1 MKLHYILYLL
11 IILNI
16 FSINFVYSMESSDVV
31 NTEINLENKKEEF
44 IKMLKLNIVKF
55 LNKNQNVFQSYDS
68 IIKYLTKMS
77 LIDNDFRRISKSK
90 DVNRVI
96 RQCLAPDKTDLNQED
111 LNCNL
116 KNILNEYDIM
126 KYDNKEEFSEINLA
140 KFVISGVNVNIK
152 SDQGTNIL
160 ILSAEK
166 NYENLLNFLLKYTA
180 VDINASDAFGFT
192 ALSQAY
198 EYGYDNIVKVIM
210 KDPRLNIKRAFLNAA
225 KHDQSLLEFLLEP
238 TSFDI
243 NAKDQDGNT
252 ALMLAVMY
260 SNTNSVNV
268 LLNYYNKKLEDIN
281 VKNNNGDTVL
291 MIAIRYNNRDIIKR
305 ILEESTIDIN
315 VKNNENI
322 SPLILAIRLGN
333 EELAGELLKDKRTDI
348 NIKDDYGNTPLILA
362 SEQGEK
368 NIVKMLINNP
378 DTDIDIAND
387 EGYTALYYARRNS
400 HKVIV
405 KWLEDKIKI

>member
-1 MKLHYILYLL
+1 MRFIYILYVL
-11 IILNI
+11 IIFNI
-16 FSINFVYSMESSDVV
+16 FFINFIYSMESLDTV
-31 NTEINLENKKEEF
+31 NTGINFEHKKDEF
-44 IKMLKLNIVKF
+44 IKILMLNIIKF
-55 LNKNQNVFQSYDS
+55 LNKNQNIFQSYDN
-68 IIKYLTKMS
+68 IIKYLTKVC
-77 LIDNDFRRISKSK
+77 LIDDDFRRISKSK

-96 RQCLAPDKTDLNQED
+96 RQYLAPDKIDLNQED
-111 LNCNL
+111 LNRNL
-116 KNILNEYDIM
+116 KSILNKYDLM

-140 KFVISGVNVNIK
+140 KLVISGANVNVK

-160 ILSAEK
+160 ILSSEK
-166 NYENLLNFLLKYTA
+166 NYENLLNLLLKYTA
-180 VDINASDAFGFT
+180 VDINAIDVFGFT

-210 KDPRLNIKRAFLNAA
+210 KDPKLDIKKAFLNAA
-225 KHDQSLLEFLLEP
+225 KHDQSLLEFLLES
-238 TSFDI
+238 TNFDI

-291 MIAIRYNNRDIIKR
+291 MIAIRYNNIDIIKR

-333 EELAGELLKDKRTDI
+333 EELSGELLKDKRTDV

-362 SEQGEK
+362 SDQGEK
-368 NIVKMLINNP
+368 NIVKVLINNP

-387 EGYTALYYARRNS
+387 EGYTALYYARRNG